1 MTFCEHCGEKI
12 NLLPFKCKYCGGAFC
27 KEHRIPENHQCTFE
41 LKHAPN
47 TFSGLGESPSKS
59 GYSRKTPREFKRYM
73 KRQDKQKQ
81 KTVKL
86 YKSYSAK
93 PNQNYG
99 TKILIITVFTLS
111 IASLAFPY
119 YANPLALS
127 RLSFFDFWL
136 WTFVTSVFVSYTSD
150 LFGLFFLIILILFF
164 YMIIKNIERAFG
176 TKFLLRL
183 YLICAF
189 FSGLL
194 YFILWIITEMF
205 LIPPGYVVIVPY
217 GLASGALLGVI
228 CFTIFMNW
236 NRQMTFLIFF
246 MPIRLKGKTI
256 ITFLILI
263 KLIPGLL
270 FAINYPPALIIY
282 LPDLGGILASFLVY
296 NYKMKNR

>member
-86 YKSYSAK
+86 YKSYDSQRT
-93 PNQNYG
+93 QNNVTLYL
-99 TKILIITVFTLS
+99 LITISVMS
-111 IASLAFPY
+111 IASMVFPY
-119 YANPLALS
+119 ELALS
-127 RLSFFDFWL
+127 SSSFLGFYL
-136 WTFVTSVFVSYTSD
+136 WTFITSVLVNFSYD
-150 LFGLFFLIILILFF
+150 FFGLIFLFILMIFF
-164 YMIIKNIERAFG
+164 YMLIKNIEKAFG
-176 TKFLLRL
+176 TKFLIRL
-183 YLICAF
+183 YLICAL
-189 FSGLL
+189 FSGLI
-194 YFILWIITEMF
+194 YFILWLMLKLF
-205 LIPPGYVVIVPY
+205 FIPPELIDYFPY

-228 CFTIFMNW
+228 CFTIYINW
-236 NRQMTFLIFF
+236 NRRMTFLIFF
-246 MPIRLKGKTI
+246 MPIRMRGKTI
-256 ITFLILI
+256 IIFLILI
-263 KLIPGLL
+263 KLVPGLL
-270 FAINYPPALIIY
+270 FAIDSPPVLLIY